1 MAVAGLKTHDTV
13 PLLENVTVRSGS
25 GVMVGLWVSPLRR
38 GRRSPSTT
46 HFWMYPEDSVPAGC
60 LVRSMHMTYGDGC
73 VWRGEPEPTE
83 DLNMSWVFTGTNLIL
98 GHL

>member
-25 GVMVGLWVSPLRR
+25 GVMVGLWVSPLGR
-38 GRRSPSTT
+38 GSSEGLPAALTCPRRSPSTT
-46 HFWMYPEDSVPAGC
+46 HFWMYPEDSVHAGC

-73 VWRGEPEPTE
+73 VWWGELKT
-83 DLNMSWVFTGTNLIL
+83 
-98 GHL
+98 